1 MAELATCLMF
11 QSDAEE
17 AARLYTSIVPGSAIT
32 GVRRTTPD
40 SPVLLVD
47 FTLGGAV
54 YAALN
59 MNMPVQHE
67 QSASIVVMTADQAEC
82 DRIWQAHLDAGGT
95 AVACGW
101 LRDRYGVSW
110 QIWPKQLIELTF
122 GGTPEQNSRATAA
135 MVSQIKIDLAAVQA
149 AYDGADA

>member
-11 QSDAEE
+11 QSEAEE
-17 AARLYTSIVPGSAIT
+17 VARFYTSLIPGSAIT

-47 FTLGGAV
+47 FTLAGAV

-59 MNMPVQHE
+59 MNFPVEHA
-67 QSASIVVMTADQAEC
+67 QSASVVVMTGDQAEC

-110 QIWPKQLIELTF
+110 QIWPKRLIDLTF
-122 GGTPEQNSRATAA
+122 GGTPEQNTRATAM

-149 AYDGADA
+149 AYDGETA